1 MTGGWD
7 QVDATVA
14 AYVDSGAFA
23 RLPDKP
29 PSPLKASGQCVDL
42 VSYSE
47 GLVETTPGYD
57 LIRNLPSF
65 VCLETHI
72 KQGSGVKKTID
83 IATDCGSLVVVNTDK
98 EALARDIQIIRL
110 IEQANA
116 MFTFYS
122 SEEAIWVERREA
134 MLLKAKSL
142 DFRIQE
148 SRRKASQQAAKK
160 DLTHRRVY
168 SQDLNKWPSNLVHPQ
183 LVVQTLGEWKL

>member
-1 MTGGWD
+1 M
-7 QVDATVA
+7 
-14 AYVDSGAFA
+14 
-23 RLPDKP
+23 
-29 PSPLKASGQCVDL
+29 
-42 VSYSE
+42 
-47 GLVETTPGYD
+47 
-57 LIRNLPSF
+57 
-65 VCLETHI
+65 
-72 KQGSGVKKTID
+72 KKTID

-148 SRRKASQQAAKK
+148 SRRKASQAAKK
-160 DLTHRRVY
+160 DLVHRRVY

-183 LVVQTLGEWKL
+183 LVVQALGEWKL

>member
-1 MTGGWD
+1 M
-7 QVDATVA
+7 
-14 AYVDSGAFA
+14 
-23 RLPDKP
+23 
-29 PSPLKASGQCVDL
+29 
-42 VSYSE
+42 
-47 GLVETTPGYD
+47 
-57 LIRNLPSF
+57 
-65 VCLETHI
+65 
-72 KQGSGVKKTID
+72 KKTID

-160 DLTHRRVY
+160 DLAHRRVY

>member
-1 MTGGWD
+1 MCRFGQLQRRPGGDNSRIRPHSQFTFFRLSRNTYQTG
-7 QVDATVA
+7 
-14 AYVDSGAFA
+14 S
-23 RLPDKP
+23 R
-29 PSPLKASGQCVDL
+29 
-42 VSYSE
+42 
-47 GLVETTPGYD
+47 
-57 LIRNLPSF
+57 
-65 VCLETHI
+65 
-72 KQGSGVKKTID
+72 VKKTID

-160 DLTHRRVY
+160 DLAHRRVY

>member
-1 MTGGWD
+1 M
-7 QVDATVA
+7 A
-14 AYVDSGAFA
+14 AYVDAGAFS

-42 VSYSE
+42 VSYRE

-72 KQGSGVKKTID
+72 KHGTRVKKTVD
-83 IATDCGSLVVVNTDK
+83 MATDCGSLVVVNTDK
-98 EALARDIQIIRL
+98 NALARDIQIIRL

-116 MFTFYS
+116 MFSFYPE
-122 SEEAIWVERREA
+122 EEAIWVERREQ
-134 MLLKAKSL
+134 MLQKAKSL

-148 SRRKASQQAAKK
+148 SRRKASQQSSAYK
-160 DLTHRRVY
+160 DLAHRRVY
-168 SQDLNKWPSNLVHPQ
+168 SQDLNTWPSNLVHPQ
-183 LVVQTLGEWKL
+183 VALQNLGEWKLS